1 MGNYTPASAFGWLDL
16 DAAASDRAATL
27 LRAFEE
33 PGTLDP
39 IGLGAVRDIFSNLLV
54 PGTSTIQTR
63 LRYFLFIPWICQ
75 TLERDQ
81 VTPARFAA
89 ELRRREAQLI
99 GCLKHLGPNQGVQG
113 ITSGA
118 ALQRMPSEA
127 YWNGLFSWQIR
138 RRDLS
143 ISDYGRSLGRLSRS
157 SLEVDDDGNPVVRRG
172 GVWAPLPEAPDDFLS
187 EEITFDLTR
196 EEADVLID
204 FIRCSHPRSLFA
216 VSTGFAAEAA
226 RAEFPWSIPSA
237 RLPEALGETVHHA
250 QCASELTLGA
260 QHLYN
265 LLLAERAAAELAWD
279 TEILQDRIRGRM
291 VEWGEVM
298 AEHAEDLERWVDD
311 IADFWALV
319 DAHGSVV
326 TQTQEFVSTM
336 VRRSIDNP
344 GGFVDDTIARGRIRD
359 REIWLKGNRAR
370 LGPRSALE
378 NWNLA
383 EFGGQLTYRWES
395 AQSYLGD
402 LAAGLEAA

>member
-1 MGNYTPASAFGWLDL
+1 MSAFGWLDL
-16 DAAASDRAATL
+16 DSAASDRAATL

-39 IGLGAVRDIFSNLLV
+39 IGLGAVRDVFSDLLV

-99 GCLKHLGPNQGVQG
+99 DCLRHLGPNQGVQG
-113 ITSGA
+113 ITAGA

-143 ISDYGRSLGRLSRS
+143 ISDYGRSLAHLAQS

-172 GVWAPLPEAPDDFLS
+172 GVWAPMPDPPDGFLTD
-187 EEITFDLTR
+187 EVTFDLTR
-196 EEADVLID
+196 EEADVIVD
-204 FIRCSHPRSLFA
+204 FIRCSHPQSLLA
-216 VSTGFAAEAA
+216 VSTGFAADAA

-237 RLPEALGETVHHA
+237 RLSGPLAEVVHHA
-250 QCASELTLGA
+250 RCASELTVGA

-265 LLLAERAAAELAWD
+265 LLLAERAGAELAWD
-279 TEILQDRIRGRM
+279 TDLLQERIRRRL
-291 VEWGEVM
+291 VEWTETL
-298 AEHAEDLERWVDD
+298 AEHPQDLQRWVDD

-319 DAHGSVV
+319 EVHGGTVAA
-326 TQTQEFVSTM
+326 QTKEFVTTM
-336 VRRSIDNP
+336 VQRSIENP
-344 GGFVDDTIARGRIRD
+344 GGFVDDPTARGRIRD
-359 REIWLKGNRAR
+359 REIWLKGSRAR

-402 LAAGLEAA
+402 IAAGLEAA